1 MSLIIPANSLA
12 GGGYEVDNSLRFN
25 NGSSDYLS
33 RTPGSAGNTKK
44 FTISF
49 WVKRSVLGTEQD
61 IIHAYPGSGSRS
73 QVIFNSA
80 NQLALDLEN
89 NTNNLITT
97 RLFRDISAWY
107 HIVIVYDSDNG
118 TTGNRVILYING
130 VRETSFGTEQ
140 YPSSGS
146 TSQINTTTQ
155 HEISSYDGVGQYLD
169 CYLSEFVF
177 LDGTAAAVTDF
188 GEFDEDSGIWKPID
202 VSGLTFGTNG
212 FYLEFKDSSALG
224 DDTSGNT
231 NDFTVNNLTSIDQTT
246 DTPTNNFCTGN
257 PLACPNVGTLSEG
270 NLQIVGSTT
279 LNYYGFVSSTIGM
292 SSGKWYAEF
301 KKGTSGTN
309 LCDIGITPN
318 PMSNGSTAND
328 WLGSSTI
335 AGSYSYDGNNGNIV
349 TNGIG
354 SAYGSSYTTGDIVSV
369 ALDLTNSKLYV
380 AKNGTWQNSADPV
393 AGTGGYSITAVSSTA
408 NGVYFFAFGDNA
420 GSSGTGYATVQA
432 NFGSPMYSAN
442 SYTDGAGFGNF
453 SYAVPTGYLSLCT
466 KNLSEVNS

>member
-246 DTPTNNFCTGN
+246 DTPTNNFATKN
-257 PLACPNVGTLSEG
+257 SNSKNSNITLSNG
-270 NLQIVGSTT
+270 NLSASTT
-279 LNYYGFVSSTIGM
+279 YTTDNATVYSTFGVST
-292 SSGKWYAEF
+292 GKWYWEV
-301 KKGTSGTN
+301 K
-309 LCDIGITPN
+309 
-318 PMSNGSTAND
+318 
-328 WLGSSTI
+328 
-335 AGSYSYDGNNGNIV
+335 
-349 TNGIG
+349 
-354 SAYGSSYTTGDIVSV
+354 YTTGI
-369 ALDLTNSKLYV
+369 LN
-380 AKNGTWQNSADPV
+380 
-393 AGTGGYSITAVSSTA
+393 
-408 NGVYFFAFGDNA
+408 
-420 GSSGTGYATVQA
+420 
-432 NFGSPMYSAN
+432 
-442 SYTDGAGFGNF
+442 DGAGFVGILGSQKQDTGNGFRPGLEGIQLDRTGRIQNDNVNTSSYLSAISVGNIIGVALDATNKQVKFNIDGGTFGSDLNFNSSYDVFIPASDIRATSGTPLVEYNFGNAPYTITTGNADANGYGNF
-453 SYAVPTGYLSLCT
+453 EYAVPTGYLSLCT
-466 KNLSEVNS
+466 SNLSEVNS

>member
-212 FYLEFKDSSALG
+212 FYLDFKDSAALG
-224 DDTSGNT
+224 DDVSGNG

-246 DTPTNNFCTGN
+246 DTPTNNFAILN
-257 PLACPNVGTLSEG
+257 PLSKISSSTLTEG
-270 NLQIVGSTT
+270 NLKESKSAKGGVVST
-279 LNYYGFVSSTIGM
+279 LAVNK
-292 SSGKWYAEF
+292 GKWYCEV
-301 KKGTSGTN
+301 KIDTVGT
-309 LCDIGITPN
+309 DPQIGIYAVDAGTIGYQTTYLGVDAYSMGYLVN
-318 PMSNGSTAND
+318 ADYVLGYNAVTANSYGSAFSNG
-328 WLGSSTI
+328 
-335 AGSYSYDGNNGNIV
+335 
-349 TNGIG
+349 
-354 SAYGSSYTTGDIVSV
+354 DIMII
-369 ALDLTNSKLYV
+369 ALDMDNKKMWFG
-380 AKNGTWQNSADPV
+380 KNGTWFSSGNPATGANPVQSISAFPADVTNNFQAFATGSNSASDNAV
-393 AGTGGYSITAVSSTA
+393 YSFNFGNPPFTISSGNADA
-408 NGVYFFAFGDNA
+408 NGY
-420 GSSGTGYATVQA
+420 
-432 NFGSPMYSAN
+432 
-442 SYTDGAGFGNF
+442 GNF
-453 SYAVPTGYLSLCT
+453 EYAVPTGYLSLCT

>member
-33 RTPGSAGNTKK
+33 RTPRSAGNTKK

-212 FYLEFKDSSALG
+212 FYLDFKDSAALG
-224 DDTSGNT
+224 DDVSGNG

-246 DTPTNNFCTGN
+246 DTPTNNFATWNGVADN
-257 PLACPNVGTLSEG
+257 LDVTLSNG
-270 NLQIVGSTT
+270 NLSVVHGTALERRPVICNFGLST
-279 LNYYGFVSSTIGM
+279 
-292 SSGKWYAEF
+292 GKWYAEF
-301 KKGTSGTN
+301 KPTSDSGSGN
-309 LCDIGITPN
+309 LEYGIVTQPSPSAIGRYMDEN
-318 PMSNGSTAND
+318 PINSGSVSYINNGIIQVDGSTTTGLLTYTAND
-328 WLGSSTI
+328 IIGI
-335 AGSYSYDGNNGNIV
+335 AVDK
-349 TNGIG
+349 
-354 SAYGSSYTTGDIVSV
+354 
-369 ALDLTNSKLYV
+369 TNSLIYFY
-380 AKNGTWQNSADPV
+380 KNGTLVNSGGTSFSGIVQGDGNFYYCNADRS
-393 AGTGGYSITAVSSTA
+393 GG
-408 NGVYFFAFGDNA
+408 
-420 GSSGTGYATVQA
+420 ATYNSDA
-432 NFGSPMYSAN
+432 NFGNPPFTITTGNADAN
-442 SYTDGAGFGNF
+442 GYGNF
-453 SYAVPTGYLSLCT
+453 EYAVPAGYLALCT
-466 KNLSEVNS
+466 SNLSEVNS

>member
-12 GGGYEVDNSLRFN
+12 GGGYSVDNSLRFN
-25 NGSSDYLS
+25 SGSSDYLN

-212 FYLEFKDSSALG
+212 FYLDFKDSAALG
-224 DDTSGNT
+224 DDVSGNG

-246 DTPTNNFCTGN
+246 DTPTNNFATWNGVADN
-257 PLACPNVGTLSEG
+257 LDVTLSNG
-270 NLQIVGSTT
+270 NLSVVHGTALERRPVICNFGLST
-279 LNYYGFVSSTIGM
+279 
-292 SSGKWYAEF
+292 GKWYAEF
-301 KKGTSGTN
+301 KPTSDSGSGN
-309 LCDIGITPN
+309 LEYGIVTQPSPSAIGRYMDEN
-318 PMSNGSTAND
+318 PINSGSVSYINNGIIQVDGSTTTGLLTYTAND
-328 WLGSSTI
+328 IIGI
-335 AGSYSYDGNNGNIV
+335 AVDK
-349 TNGIG
+349 
-354 SAYGSSYTTGDIVSV
+354 
-369 ALDLTNSKLYV
+369 TNSLIYFY
-380 AKNGTWQNSADPV
+380 KNGTLVNSGGTSFSGIVQGDGNFYYCNADRS
-393 AGTGGYSITAVSSTA
+393 GG
-408 NGVYFFAFGDNA
+408 
-420 GSSGTGYATVQA
+420 ATYNSDA
-432 NFGSPMYSAN
+432 NFGNPPFTITTGNADAN
-442 SYTDGAGFGNF
+442 GYGNF
-453 SYAVPTGYLSLCT
+453 EYAVPAGYLALCT
-466 KNLSEVNS
+466 SNLSEVNS

>member
-212 FYLEFKDSSALG
+212 FYLDFKDSAALG
-224 DDTSGNT
+224 DDVSGNG

-246 DTPTNNFCTGN
+246 DTPTNNFATWNGVADN
-257 PLACPNVGTLSEG
+257 LDVTLSNG
-270 NLQIVGSTT
+270 NLSVVHGTALERRPVICNFGLST
-279 LNYYGFVSSTIGM
+279 
-292 SSGKWYAEF
+292 GKWYAEF
-301 KKGTSGTN
+301 KPTSDSGGAN
-309 LCDIGITPN
+309 LEYGIVTQPSPSAIGRYMNQN
-318 PMSNGSTAND
+318 PLNSGSVSYMNDGSIQVDGSTTTGLSTYTAND
-328 WLGSSTI
+328 IIGI
-335 AGSYSYDGNNGNIV
+335 AVDK
-349 TNGIG
+349 
-354 SAYGSSYTTGDIVSV
+354 
-369 ALDLTNSKLYV
+369 TNSLIYFY
-380 AKNGTWQNSADPV
+380 KNGTLVNSGGTSFSGIVQGDGNFYYCNADRSG
-393 AGTGGYSITAVSSTA
+393 ASTY
-408 NGVYFFAFGDNA
+408 NSD
-420 GSSGTGYATVQA
+420 A
-432 NFGSPMYSAN
+432 NFGNPPFTITTGNADAN
-442 SYTDGAGFGNF
+442 GYGNF
-453 SYAVPTGYLSLCT
+453 EYAVPAGYLSLCT
-466 KNLSEVNS
+466 SNLSEVNS

>member
-212 FYLEFKDSSALG
+212 FYLDFKDSAALG
-224 DDTSGNT
+224 DDVSGNG

-246 DTPTNNFCTGN
+246 DTPTNNFCTMNALLTGSN
-257 PLACPNVGTLSEG
+257 ITLKEG
-270 NLQIVGSTT
+270 NTFTAANTAATGNSGSTFQIPET
-279 LNYYGFVSSTIGM
+279 
-292 SSGKWYAEF
+292 GKWYFEV
-301 KKGTSGTN
+301 KLTMSTGDTYPNCGIKYDSTTSQGSMNGGAWNPDVYVYGNYPAVKVYVTGGTN
-309 LCDIGITPN
+309 
-318 PMSNGSTAND
+318 
-328 WLGSSTI
+328 
-335 AGSYSYDGNNGNIV
+335 V
-349 TNGIG
+349 TSG
-354 SAYGSSYTTGDIVSV
+354 SAYATDDIARFAIDQDNGAIYVSQNETWWNSGNPESGASKTGAVRTFTAGDYPNMTCCTFEYNDSITKWNFGNPAYTITTG
-369 ALDLTNSKLYV
+369 N
-380 AKNGTWQNSADPV
+380 AD
-393 AGTGGYSITAVSSTA
+393 A
-408 NGVYFFAFGDNA
+408 NGY
-420 GSSGTGYATVQA
+420 
-432 NFGSPMYSAN
+432 
-442 SYTDGAGFGNF
+442 GNF
-453 SYAVPTGYLSLCT
+453 EYAVPAGYLSLCT
-466 KNLSEVNS
+466 SNLSEVNS

>member
-212 FYLEFKDSSALG
+212 FYLDFKDSAALG
-224 DDTSGNT
+224 DDVSGNG

-246 DTPTNNFCTGN
+246 DTPTNNFATWNGVADN
-257 PLACPNVGTLSEG
+257 LDVTLSNG
-270 NLQIVGSTT
+270 NLSVVHGTALERRPVICNFGLST
-279 LNYYGFVSSTIGM
+279 
-292 SSGKWYAEF
+292 GKWYAEF
-301 KKGTSGTN
+301 KPTSDSGSGN
-309 LCDIGITPN
+309 LEYGIVTQPSPSAIGRYMDEN
-318 PMSNGSTAND
+318 PINSGSVSYINNGIIQVDGSTTTGLLTYTAND
-328 WLGSSTI
+328 IIGI
-335 AGSYSYDGNNGNIV
+335 AVDK
-349 TNGIG
+349 
-354 SAYGSSYTTGDIVSV
+354 
-369 ALDLTNSKLYV
+369 TNSLIYFY
-380 AKNGTWQNSADPV
+380 KNGTLVNSGGTSFSGIVQGDGNFYYCNADRS
-393 AGTGGYSITAVSSTA
+393 GG
-408 NGVYFFAFGDNA
+408 
-420 GSSGTGYATVQA
+420 ATYNSDA
-432 NFGSPMYSAN
+432 NFGNPPFTITTGNADAN
-442 SYTDGAGFGNF
+442 GYGNF
-453 SYAVPTGYLSLCT
+453 EYAVPAGYLALCT
-466 KNLSEVNS
+466 SNLSEVNS

>member
-1 MSLIIPANSLA
+1 
-12 GGGYEVDNSLRFN
+12 
-25 NGSSDYLS
+25 
-33 RTPGSAGNTKK
+33 
-44 FTISF
+44 
-49 WVKRSVLGTEQD
+49 
-61 IIHAYPGSGSRS
+61 
-73 QVIFNSA
+73 
-80 NQLALDLEN
+80 
-89 NTNNLITT
+89 
-97 RLFRDISAWY
+97 
-107 HIVIVYDSDNG
+107 
-118 TTGNRVILYING
+118 
-130 VRETSFGTEQ
+130 
-140 YPSSGS
+140 
-146 TSQINTTTQ
+146 
-155 HEISSYDGVGQYLD
+155 
-169 CYLSEFVF
+169 
-177 LDGTAAAVTDF
+177 
-188 GEFDEDSGIWKPID
+188 
-202 VSGLTFGTNG
+202 
-212 FYLEFKDSSALG
+212 
-224 DDTSGNT
+224 
-231 NDFTVNNLTSIDQTT
+231 
-246 DTPTNNFCTGN
+246 
-257 PLACPNVGTLSEG
+257 
-270 NLQIVGSTT
+270 
-279 LNYYGFVSSTIGM
+279 M